1 MHISIVWAIVG
12 LGALLVWGAVLA
24 GLLTPAAPD
33 ALTLKYFNESFLNRA
48 AEYQRV
54 SLTFYLIRQALTIA
68 ILTAAALLAWRHFA
82 PAARLSVPAAAGY
95 IVLFLL
101 LFQLLNLPL
110 AYYRGFIV
118 EHQFGLSNYTAAAW
132 LIDYA
137 KSAMIGVL
145 ISSAGLI
152 GLYFLMLRRP
162 GRWWLPAGVALTFFI
177 LLGTYF
183 YPLVIDPL
191 FYRFTPLE
199 DRELNSAIVTM
210 AGEAG
215 IAVDQVLVA
224 DASRRTQKANAYF
237 TGLGG
242 TKRIVLFDT
251 LLQRFDREEVLAVVA
266 HEMGHW
272 RHMHIPKGIS
282 LGITGGFAALGLFF
296 LLLGWMGVSA
306 DFRAIPL
313 AFLFLT
319 LATLAAS
326 PFENYISRTFE
337 RQADREALALTGNPE
352 AFISLK
358 QNLAETNLSVVRPHP
373 LIKLALY
380 THPPIMER
388 IEQAIE
394 K

>member
-1 MHISIVWAIVG
+1 MQASLVWAVIGV
-12 LGALLVWGAVLA
+12 GALLVWGAVLA
-24 GLLTPAAPD
+24 GLLSPIAPD
-33 ALTLKYFNESFLNRA
+33 ALTLEYFNEAFLNRA

-54 SLTFYLIRQALTIA
+54 SLTVYLIRQALTFA
-68 ILTAAALLAWRHFA
+68 ILTGAALLAWRHFS

-95 IVLFLL
+95 IALFLL

-118 EHQFGLSNYTAAAW
+118 EHSFGLSNYTAAAW

-137 KSAMIGVL
+137 KSAFISVL
-145 ISSAGLI
+145 ISSAGLS

-162 GRWWLPAGVALTFFI
+162 DRWWLPAGVALTFFI
-177 LLGTYF
+177 LLGAYF

-191 FYRFTPLE
+191 FYRFTQLE
-199 DRELNSAIVTM
+199 DRELNSAIASM
-210 AGEAG
+210 AAAAG

-224 DASRRTQKANAYF
+224 DAGRRTQKANAYF

-251 LLQRFDREEVLAVVA
+251 LLQRFEHDQILAVVA

-272 RHMHIPKGIS
+272 RHRHIPKGIA
-282 LGITGGFAALGLFF
+282 LGVVGGFAVLGLFY
-296 LLLGWMGVSA
+296 LLLGWMGLSA
-306 DFRAIPL
+306 DFRAIPP

-319 LATLAAS
+319 LVTLAAS
-326 PFENYISRTFE
+326 PFENYISRGFE

-358 QNLAETNLSVVRPHP
+358 QNLAETNLSVPRPHP
-373 LIKLALY
+373 LIKFALY

-388 IEQAIE
+388 IEQAE
-394 K
+394 

>member
-1 MHISIVWAIVG
+1 MQVLIVWAALG

-24 GLLTPAAPD
+24 GLLAPIAPD
-33 ALTLKYFNESFLNRA
+33 TLTLKYFNEAFLNRA

-54 SLTFYLIRQALTIA
+54 SLTFYLIRQALTLV
-68 ILTAAALLAWRHFA
+68 ILTGTAVLAWRHFA
-82 PAARLSVPAAAGY
+82 PAARLSVPAAAAY

-110 AYYRGFIV
+110 AYYRGFVV
-118 EHQFGLSNYTAAAW
+118 EHSFGLSNYSIAAW

-137 KSAMIGVL
+137 KSALIGVIL
-145 ISSAGLI
+145 SSAGLA
-152 GLYFLMLRRP
+152 GLYFLMLRWP
-162 GRWWLPAGVALTFFI
+162 GRWWLPAGAALTFFI

-183 YPLVIDPL
+183 YPLLIDPL

-199 DRELNSAIVTM
+199 DRELNSAIISM
-210 AGEAG
+210 AAEAG
-215 IAVDQVLVA
+215 IDVEQVLVA
-224 DASRRTQKANAYF
+224 DASRRTRKANAYF
-237 TGLGG
+237 TGMGK

-251 LLQRFDREEVLAVVA
+251 LLQRFERDEVLAVVA

-272 RHMHIPKGIS
+272 RHRHISKGIAV
-282 LGITGGFAALGLFF
+282 GVAGAFAALGFF
-296 LLLGWMGVSA
+296 SLLLGWMGVSA

-319 LATLAAS
+319 LLTLAAS
-326 PFENYISRTFE
+326 PFENYLSRTFE
-337 RQADREALALTGNPE
+337 RQADREALALTGNRQ

-358 QNLAETNLSVVRPHP
+358 QNLAETNLSVARPHP
-373 LIKLALY
+373 LIKFALY

-388 IEQAIE
+388 IEQAVE